1 MYVGQQI
8 ARPASVGAVPLPNIP
23 LDSPLAVGL
32 FYGALAVMVAGPP
45 VTGFVAGRAYAK
57 RTDRWGIGGATA
69 GLGLMVAWVLN

>member
-1 MYVGQQI
+1 
-8 ARPASVGAVPLPNIP
+8 
-23 LDSPLAVGL
+23 L

-57 RTDRWGIGGATA
+57 RTDRNKLGWGIGGATA